1 MECAV
6 SFISL
11 VKFIIFGDLTF
22 WLHDLEMIAQATM
35 PRKFMTSRS
44 WIYASAKVEMDT
56 AMCVDHAI

>member
-1 MECAV
+1 
-6 SFISL
+6 
-11 VKFIIFGDLTF
+11 
-22 WLHDLEMIAQATM
+22 MIPQATM